1 MYPYVN
7 TKLLPG
13 SYRAHRCVHL
23 YAVTNPAVRGV
34 ATVTPLSQVAT
45 LSEAGIAQSVEQR
58 FRKPKGKLHSFPF
71 VVCGTCIDSA
81 YCQREVS
88 HAHHYVC

>member
-7 TKLLPG
+7 TKVLPG

-23 YAVTNPAVRGV
+23 YAVTDPAVRGV
-34 ATVTPLSQVAT
+34 ATVTPLIPKLSQVAT
-45 LSEAGIAQSVEQR
+45 LSEAGIAQ
-58 FRKPKGKLHSFPF
+58 
-71 VVCGTCIDSA
+71 IDSA

-88 HAHHYVC
+88 HAHHYVR